1 MEALYVLTWSVALAL
16 LTILGAPITA
26 VVFERFPHRGAAF
39 SLPVSMLVVTTV
51 IFLVG
56 QFTFGFWTLVVG
68 MGVLACLSVVASHL
82 DGDPDWRAVA
92 SAYAVFL
99 VGFLLYL
106 LYASQSLAIT
116 PQGGEQFLHYGLT
129 NALVDAETLPPE
141 DFWFAGEPLRYYYG
155 TQLQVALLSM
165 LTGVPVRYGYALGLA
180 TFYAML
186 FVSAYGLGGAIVATQ
201 GRSYRLGGALGAIFV
216 AIGGTTTAFVR
227 LVFGWLPAD
236 LTAEYGRGAFEGLL
250 TERGMSW
257 EEAVAQGTADEW
269 YWFYSRYVAEGGLHE
284 FPLYSLVK
292 ADLHGHSLSTGY
304 IVVAGAI
311 AFSYYL
317 TPAGKRRRR
326 LALVYGGLGLVA
338 GVFGFMNTWALPTA
352 VGVAWLAM
360 AGADAHP
367 ATLFPDRLASRL
379 SVTPDETDQ
388 LTRRLGAESWRLVLA
403 GILAIPVAIIGVAIA
418 SPFLVFG
425 SVPTNDGI
433 GLFPPRTALG
443 PFLVMYGGLAAL
455 FAVFLLAKFRPR
467 ATNRVHVGTAVA
479 IIATS
484 VLWVVLD
491 FGALAVT
498 GPLLLGAW
506 WLVRTDRASFE
517 AIVLVAGVGL
527 ILSMELVHA
536 KVYPFNRVRWNTTLK
551 VAIQGWT
558 LAAVA
563 AGAVS
568 ALLLGTV
575 RDRLSSL
582 RDEFESEDHQLD
594 RATVAKRGAPAVLA
608 GVLVLSVVVTSLP
621 FAVLFYTNHVGDAVL
636 SPQEGSV
643 DTLAPHDR
651 WKSLEMESM
660 YWIDSR
666 GNPTIVEAPGRYPYQ
681 WRNAVSVLTGANA
694 VAGWNHQ
701 EGYRGEDAYDRRA
714 TAVEEIYTGS
724 WENATETLR
733 RYDVEYIYV
742 GPSEREMFGD
752 DTLPTFW
759 EFDGISLAFRN
770 QKVQIYAVNA
780 SELDRTEQRG
790 HGRETDGN

>member
-1 MEALYVLTWSVALAL
+1 MGSLYVLTWSVAVAL
-16 LTILGAPITA
+16 LTVLGAPIA
-26 VVFERFPHRGAAF
+26 ALVFERFPHRGAAF

-51 IFLVG
+51 VFLVG
-56 QFTFGFWTLVVG
+56 QVTFGFPTLVVG
-68 MGVLACLSVVASHL
+68 MGAVASLSVVASYL
-82 DGDPDWRAVA
+82 GGEPDWRAVA

-106 LYASQSLAIT
+106 LYASQSVAIT
-116 PQGGEQFLHYGLT
+116 PAGGEQFLHYGLT
-129 NALVDAETLPPE
+129 NALVDAETLPPD

-165 LTGVPVRYGYALGLA
+165 LTGTPVRYGYVLGLA

-201 GRSYRLGGALGAIFV
+201 DRSYRLGGTLATVFV

-227 LVFGWLPAD
+227 LVFGWLPSD
-236 LTAEYGRGAFEGLL
+236 FTAEYGQAAFEGLL
-250 TERGMSW
+250 TERGMPW
-257 EEAVAQGTADEW
+257 EETVAQGTLEEW

-317 TPAGKRRRR
+317 TPAAKRRRR

-352 VGVAWLAM
+352 VGLAWLAM

-367 ATLFPDRLASRL
+367 ATLLPDDVATRLAIS
-379 SVTPDETDQ
+379 TDDGDTS
-388 LTRRLGAESWRLVLA
+388 LRRQLGAEGWRLALA
-403 GILAIPVAIIGVAIA
+403 GLLAIPVAVIGVAIA

-425 SVPTNDGI
+425 SVPTNEGL
-433 GLFPPRTALG
+433 GLFPPRTSLG
-443 PFLVMYGGLAAL
+443 PFLVMYGGLAVL
-455 FAVFLLAKFRPR
+455 FAGFLAVKFRPK
-467 ATNRVHVGTAVA
+467 ATNRVHVGTAAA
-479 IIATS
+479 IVVTS

-517 AIVLVAGVGL
+517 AVLLVAGLGL

-536 KVYPFNRVRWNTTLK
+536 KVYPFDRVRWNTTLK
-551 VAIQGWT
+551 VAVQGWT

-563 AGAVS
+563 AGTVS
-568 ALLLGTV
+568 ALLLGRV
-575 RDRLSSL
+575 YDRLTARRQEL
-582 RDEFESEDHQLD
+582 RADDRTLD
-594 RATVAKRGAPAVLA
+594 RSTVAKRTIPAVLT
-608 GVLVLSVVVTSLP
+608 GVLVFSVVATSLP
-621 FAVLFYTNHVGDAVL
+621 FAVLVYTNHVGDAVL
-636 SPQEGSV
+636 SPQDGNI

-651 WKSLEMESM
+651 WKPQEMESM
-660 YWIDSR
+660 YWLDQRDS
-666 GNPTIVEAPGRYPYQ
+666 PTIVEAPGRYPYQ
-681 WRNAVSVLTGANA
+681 WRNAASVFTEAVT

-701 EGYRGEDAYDRRA
+701 EGYRGEDAYERRA
-714 TAVEEIYTGS
+714 TAVETIYTGS

-733 RYDVEYIYV
+733 TYNVEYIYV
-742 GPSEREMFGD
+742 GPTEREKFGD
-752 DTLPTFW
+752 DIPTFW
-759 EFDGISLAFRN
+759 EFDGISLAFRT
-770 QKVQIYAVNA
+770 QKVQIYAVNT
-780 SELDRTEQRG
+780 SELDPTQQRG
-790 HGRETDGN
+790 HGREVGDN